1 MLLIFACLCAAKVL
15 MTIQIL
21 GNTLERFPIDSQLS
35 PKMLGRFSAGNKGGV
50 NPPKPL
56 KTDGLTRY
64 AMWRSA
70 IPG

>member
-1 MLLIFACLCAAKVL
+1 